1 MAILEH
7 DVRSV
12 DKLTLTSMHRLQFT
26 RDQYY
31 SIGQS
36 GVLDDARTE
45 LIEGEIIE
53 MAPIGPSHA
62 TATVLLPAIL
72 TEAFGSRYTVRPQ
85 LPISISNADSE
96 SEPQPDIAVAIG
108 TWRDYTLR
116 HPVAS
121 EVVLVVEIAD
131 SSLAYD
137 RKIKT
142 ALYAAAGIAEYW
154 ILNIINRQLEV
165 YREPSGAVYST
176 CLSLRIGD
184 SVEPLSAPSKSI
196 AIADFLL

>member
-36 GVLDDARTE
+36 GVLGDARIE

-62 TATVLLPAIL
+62 TATLRLPALL
-72 TEAFGSRYTVRPQ
+72 TEAFGSGYTVRPQ
-85 LPISISNADSE
+85 LPISISNADTE
-96 SEPQPDIAVAIG
+96 SEPQPDVAVAVG
-108 TWRDYTLR
+108 SWRDYTLR
-116 HPVAS
+116 HPGAS
-121 EVVLVVEIAD
+121 DVVLVVEIAD
-131 SSLAYD
+131 STLAYD
-137 RKIKT
+137 RKIKA
-142 ALYAAAGIAEYW
+142 ALYGTSGIAEYW
-154 ILNIINRQLEV
+154 VLNITDRQLEV
-165 YREPSGAVYST
+165 YREPSDAGYAECAVLGSGET
-176 CLSLRIGD
+176 I
-184 SVEPLSAPSKSI
+184 EPLSAPGKSI
-196 AIADFLL
+196 GIADFLL